1 MTANDTMNLMIAIN
15 SIEESGKELPF
26 KMWYALNKTKKNLVP
41 HIENITEARNQ
52 LLGKYAVAEGQGFAT
67 EFSQEEN
74 GEVFKFK
81 NDKSKEAYLKE
92 IHPIL
97 SEEVTVEL
105 HKINSKDVEDL
116 KIRMTPFMGLF
127 FEEMVY

>member
-1 MTANDTMNLMIAIN
+1 
-15 SIEESGKELPF
+15 
-26 KMWYALNKTKKNLVP
+26 
-41 HIENITEARNQ
+41 
-52 LLGKYAVAEGQGFAT
+52 